1 MKRTR
6 VAAFTLIELVVV
18 ITILGIL
25 AAVAIPKLVALQVDA
40 RIAKVNGALG
50 SMKAAASLAHAVI
63 LTQGL
68 PQTGPTTITMEG
80 VVINMNNGYPR
91 ADSIAAAA
99 GITSPDFNVGVP
111 TGASGGLFAVIISSD
126 LNHPLCAV
134 TYTEALAGTS
144 PTYTNA
150 LNPASTSIDRTNC
163 S

>member
-99 GITSPDFNVGVP
+99 GITAPDFNVGVP
-111 TGASGGLFAVIISSD
+111 TASGGPFAVIISSD

-134 TYTEALAGTS
+134 TYTEAVAGFS
-144 PTYTNA
+144 PTFTNA